1 MSWTSPASRRSW
13 RLLLSLTG
21 FNQTFSF
28 AIFWRL
34 QAAFLRTIIAASSVV
49 LRRLGLRVWIFVRKH
64 EVIILCGW
72 RIHELALVIRLVTL
86 TATDI
91 GSGVCTLG

>member
-21 FNQTFSF
+21 FNQAFSF
-28 AIFWRL
+28 AIFRRL

-49 LRRLGLRVWIFVRKH
+49 LRRLGLRVWILVRKH